1 MGVLRGRVV
10 TGIGDYARWIETL
23 HAYYTAKTG
32 MHLFPGTLNLRLDQR
47 YELPPHRIIRLEK
60 EEYGG
65 RVSVSIVPVR
75 ILGRQAFIV
84 RPDLPADATAD
95 DAASR
100 LMTLEV
106 ATDVK
111 LRDAYELRDGD
122 EVEVTVL

>member
-1 MGVLRGRVV
+1 MDVLRGRVV
-10 TGIGDYARWIETL
+10 AGIGDYAHWIELLRT
-23 HAYYTAKTG
+23 YYTAKTG
-32 MHLFPGTLNLRLDQR
+32 MRLFPGTLNLRLDQP
-47 YELPPHRIIRLEK
+47 YELPPHRVIRLGK

-75 ILGRQAFIV
+75 ILGRQAYIL
-84 RPDLPADATAD
+84 RPDLPVGATAD

-111 LRDAYELRDGD
+111 LRKAYGLRDGD
-122 EVEVTVL
+122 EVEVTVP